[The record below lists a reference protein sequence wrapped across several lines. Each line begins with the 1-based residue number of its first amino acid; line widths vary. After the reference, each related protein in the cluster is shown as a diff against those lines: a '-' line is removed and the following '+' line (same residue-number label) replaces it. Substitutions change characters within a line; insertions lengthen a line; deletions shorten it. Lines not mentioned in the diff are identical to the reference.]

1 MMHGSSGW
9 SPIGDGAQQEW
20 DRKSPSNFQ
29 YHANAATNY
38 PPTENW
44 REASRHRNAPPRL
57 RGRGWETMN
66 AGGCLGDDGKL
77 GLSPMVGVEMKSSA
91 SGCSGKS
98 PRLLKPSP
106 SDLQLEPGRTRD
118 GNLMGR
124 QATDIHEGMRWRFS
138 APWAPSGEYDAD
150 VAKAN
155 RNRSALGTTTQAS
168 LGDSD
173 VTDVHDGRLP
183 RGRSIPRAPDESYGV
198 GGLPRQLPHM
208 RSSLDAVAYGRDID
222 GSGSGGA
229 IPWAAEGRL
238 RTMET
243 GWSRE
248 RRNTDIHRGVGEPEG
263 SSSRMIPV
271 GHEQC
276 AGRRL
281 QQVLR

>member
-1 MMHGSSGW
+1 
-9 SPIGDGAQQEW
+9 
-20 DRKSPSNFQ
+20 
-29 YHANAATNY
+29 
-38 PPTENW
+38 
-44 REASRHRNAPPRL
+44 
-57 RGRGWETMN
+57 
-66 AGGCLGDDGKL
+66 
-77 GLSPMVGVEMKSSA
+77 
-91 SGCSGKS
+91 
-98 PRLLKPSP
+98 
-106 SDLQLEPGRTRD
+106 
-118 GNLMGR
+118 
-124 QATDIHEGMRWRFS
+124 
-138 APWAPSGEYDAD
+138 
-150 VAKAN
+150 
-155 RNRSALGTTTQAS
+155 
-168 LGDSD
+168 
-173 VTDVHDGRLP
+173 
-183 RGRSIPRAPDESYGV
+183 
-198 GGLPRQLPHM
+198 M